1 MITPLAMMKTNTCSL
16 MVPSVTSKPGPQMG
30 LSACYNPCGTDAPS
44 TFAALL
50 AQGAKETC
58 SALQHSERLNFA
70 AANGTADPQDVALN
84 VVKAKAALNQF
95 SSLVSAGISAFQE
108 VMRIAL

>member
-1 MITPLAMMKTNTCSL
+1 MIVPLKMTPPNTCSL
-16 MVPSVTSKPGPQMG
+16 TLPAVTHQGPRVG
-30 LSACYNPCGTDAPS
+30 LSNCYNPCGTDAPS

-50 AQGAKETC
+50 EQGAKETR
-58 SALQHSERLNFA
+58 SVLQHSERLNFA

-95 SSLVSAGISAFQE
+95 SSLVSAGLSAFQE